1 MLSKTEIVVPHE
13 FSKKRSSKSQNKNNQ
28 INNSLNWKTINHQGS
43 YVKMNTN
50 LVCLCPILEDILVVE
65 SI

>member
-1 MLSKTEIVVPHE
+1 MLSKSEIAVPHE

-28 INNSLNWKTINHQGS
+28 SNSLNWKNINHHGC
-43 YVKMNTN
+43 YVKMNAN
-50 LVCLCPILEDILVVE
+50 LVCICPILDDILVVE